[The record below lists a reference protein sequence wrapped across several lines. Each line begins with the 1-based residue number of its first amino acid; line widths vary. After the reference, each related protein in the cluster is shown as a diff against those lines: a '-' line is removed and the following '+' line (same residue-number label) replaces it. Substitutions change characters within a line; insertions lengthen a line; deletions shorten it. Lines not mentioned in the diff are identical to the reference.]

1 MLNSFFISSAYVIG
15 NTDNAQ
21 LFLRP
26 QRVHHVEECGDPV
39 TVQSRARLT
48 LLLLLLLLLSVI
60 FGTQTVVTHLT
71 RIRNVLG
78 SSAEQGEPSEGNRN

>member
-15 NTDNAQ
+15 NIDNAQ
-21 LFLRP
+21 LFLWP
-26 QRVHHVEECGDPV
+26 QRVHHEERGDPV
-39 TVQSRARLT
+39 TVQARARVT
-48 LLLLLLLLLSVI
+48 LLLLLLLLLLRVI

-78 SSAEQGEPSEGNRN
+78 SSAEQREPSEGNRN